1 MEDTKIS
8 NMSSTDIMEV
18 IDDDELK
25 FEVEQCV
32 KELQVNF
39 IGMESLTLDMD
50 FVLPCTQHKLNFK
63 VHKSKTCFFV
73 NRQVTTLYSK
83 YLFL

>member
-1 MEDTKIS
+1 MDKDLANNMEGTK
-8 NMSSTDIMEV
+8 NYNRSSTDIMVV

-39 IGMESLTLDMD
+39 IGMESLTLDID
-50 FVLPCTQHKLNFK
+50 FVLACTQHKLNFK
-63 VHKSKTCFFV
+63 V
-73 NRQVTTLYSK
+73 QVKDML
-83 YLFL
+83 LCE